1 MRKFF
6 CLFVLLHVC
15 FLFAVGQAKTRRLP
29 GIINHPSLNVYA
41 PYVSH
46 DGNAL
51 LFVSDMG
58 EDGTLTVAYTSR
70 ENDWIEPVELPKTMV
85 NRSSFLKGFALS
97 ADGKTMFFTSAKTP
111 VVGGY
116 DILSSDLKG
125 RTWTEPQNL
134 FLPVNSKSNDGCPS
148 PTVDGQSLY
157 FMRCDKMDHRTAAGC
172 KLFRVDKK
180 SNGQWNEPKELP
192 SNINTGNSQSPRIM
206 ADGETLIFA
215 SDKMAGG
222 KGGMDLYVTKLING
236 TWSDP
241 RPLDFVNTEQDDQF
255 VAVSALGRYLIKE
268 TPGARKN
275 SELVEFLIPDELRPK
290 GMMKV
295 EGSILDQNGTT
306 LPAYITITDLSN
318 GKRVHSGRP
327 AADGSYF
334 VYVREGSKYEFSVDP
349 EQSKVSYFVKQFD
362 LTSERILQRE
372 RINVVLKQPAPGDEL
387 LLEGI
392 QFKPLT
398 AQLDLSSDSEMKKL
412 VRLMKANPE
421 LNFEIQILLEG
432 YEEDS
437 VRSSPDLTEILI
449 DSINTQI
456 DDIDSLGQL
465 YKRDTVITRTTYHN
479 DRTQLQANAI
489 VDNLVVAGIKSDNLI
504 ILTNAI
510 PAVLPENRKLVIK
523 AVARSKSR
531 Q

>member
-1 MRKFF
+1 MRKFS
-6 CLFVLLHVC
+6 CLLLLLHVC
-15 FLFAVGQAKTRRLP
+15 FHFAEGQAKTRRLP

-58 EDGTLTVAYTSR
+58 EDGALTVAYTSR
-70 ENDWIEPVELPKTMV
+70 ESDWVEPVELPKSMN
-85 NRSSFLKGFALS
+85 NRSVFLKGFALN
-97 ADGKTMFFTSAKTP
+97 ADGNTMFFTSAKAP

-116 DILSSDLKG
+116 DILSSDLNGK
-125 RTWTEPQNL
+125 TWTEPQNL
-134 FLPVNSKSNDGCPS
+134 FMPINSKANEGCPS
-148 PTVDGQSLY
+148 PTADGKSLY

-180 SNGQWNEPKELP
+180 PNGQWNEPQELP
-192 SNINTGNSQSPRIM
+192 ANINTGNSQSPRIM
-206 ADGETLIFA
+206 ADSETLIFG
-215 SDKMAGG
+215 SDKMPGG
-222 KGGMDLYVTKLING
+222 KGGMDLYITRLVNG
-236 TWSDP
+236 TWSGP
-241 RPLDFVNTEQDDQF
+241 QPLDFVNTDQDDQF

-268 TPGARKN
+268 TIGARKN
-275 SELVEFLIPDELRPK
+275 SELVEFLIPEELRPK

-295 EGSILDQNGTT
+295 EGSVTDQNGAP
-306 LPAYITITDLSN
+306 LPAYITITDLVS
-318 GKRVHSGRP
+318 GKRVHSSRP
-327 AADGSYF
+327 ASDGSYF

-349 EQSKVSYFVKQFD
+349 EQSKVCYFTKLFD
-362 LTSERILQRE
+362 LTSEKIPQRE
-372 RINVVLKQPAPGDEL
+372 RINVVLKHPAPGDAL
-387 LLEGI
+387 PLDGI
-392 QFKPLT
+392 QFKPFT
-398 AQLDLSSDSEMKKL
+398 AQLDPSSDSEIKKL
-412 VRLMKANPE
+412 VRMMKGNPE
-421 LNFEIQILLEG
+421 LNFEIQVLLEG

-465 YKRDTVITRTTYHN
+465 YKRDTMIVRTTYHN
-479 DRTQLQANAI
+479 DRTQLQAEAI
-489 VDNLVVAGIKSDNLI
+489 VDNLVAAGIKTDNLK

-510 PAVLPENRKLVIK
+510 PAVLPENRKLLIK
-523 AVARSKSR
+523 AAPRSKAD